1 MNQIAI
7 CVGNVVIYW
16 SSILIFLGVA
26 TTFALSY
33 SLYVAN
39 GGKRAAMWA
48 MLPISIVLGV
58 LLSRIIHWY
67 CHAEQYAGF
76 MGAITDY
83 ASGDYCLPGAFFGVV
98 IAVLIVKALR
108 LTDSAGE
115 MFDCL
120 VPAAPVGVAI
130 IRLSALFNASCRG
143 KIQIHTPDLQR
154 LPLASPVTTANG
166 AVEYRLATFFIEF
179 MVMLVLFL
187 IIKRL
192 FNKRREW
199 PTKGNTPVHGNVA
212 LLFLAYYGA
221 TQVILDSTRYDSSFL
236 PANGFISLVMILG
249 AVCLVGVMVYYTVVS
264 LRTNGFMAKH
274 AVLWVVFLA
283 AAGGAGYM
291 EYLVQRYGNMY
302 LPVYAGMSA
311 LLLIMCFM
319 VRTMYRS
326 VCLTKEE
333 KKEKEEAEQMNP
345 GLKEEPVAA
354 AV

>member
-1 MNQIAI
+1 MSQIAI

-26 TTFALSY
+26 VTFALAY
-33 SLYVAN
+33 SLYCAN
-39 GGKRAAMWA
+39 GGKKAAMWL

-67 CHAEQYAGF
+67 CHAEQYAGL
-76 MGAITDY
+76 MGAITDFT
-83 ASGDYCLPGAFFGVV
+83 SGDYCLPGAFFGVV
-98 IAVLIVKALR
+98 IAVLIVRALR
-108 LTDSAGE
+108 LTDSAGL

-120 VPAAPVGVAI
+120 APAAPLGVAI

-143 KIQIHTPDLQR
+143 KIQVNTPALQR

-166 AVEYRLATFFIEF
+166 AVEYRFATFFAEF
-179 MVMLVLFL
+179 LVMLVLFL
-187 IIKRL
+187 IIMRL
-192 FNKRREW
+192 FNKRRNW
-199 PTKGNTPVHGNVA
+199 PTKGNVPVHGNVG

-249 AVCLVGVMVYYTVVS
+249 AVSLVGVMIYYTVLSV
-264 LRTNGFMAKH
+264 RINGFAAKH
-274 AVLWVVFLA
+274 VVLWVLFLA
-283 AAGGAGYM
+283 AAGGTGFM

-311 LLLIMCFM
+311 LLLVMCILM
-319 VRTMYRS
+319 KTMYRT

-333 KKEKEEAEQMNP
+333 KKAKEEAEQMNP
-345 GLKEEPVAA
+345 ALKEEPATV
-354 AV
+354 